1 MFYLLN
7 LNAMKIIVLLSASL
21 FSFGFALQNTLGVVE
36 RPVNTAEAVVVAEPV
51 EAPVMDVLLDTLEIT
66 AEAPVAFSVN
76 AEAPE
81 TGVLLDTVEITA
93 LAPRA
98 MATADVR

>member
-7 LNAMKIIVLLSASL
+7 LNAMKILVLLSASL
-21 FSFGFALQNTLGVVE
+21 FGFGFAVQSTVGVAE
-36 RPVNTAEAVVVAEPV
+36 RPAAVETVIVAEPV

-76 AEAPE
+76 AEAPQ

-93 LAPRA
+93 QAPRVIA
-98 MATADVR
+98 AADVR